1 MSPPGRP
8 KGEYRSAQHEGRP
21 VSGPVHPR
29 IALIHAVAVA
39 MPPVVDALA
48 ALWPEARVQHLLDD
62 ALPADREADGRLTDA
77 MNQRI
82 AALARYAHRAGADGI
97 LFTCSAFGPAID
109 AAKAEVPVP
118 VFKPNEAMFAEALT
132 RGNRVGMLA
141 TFAPSVAS
149 MEQEFHQ
156 LAAALGVGATIETI
170 CVPEAM
176 RALQAGD
183 AEEHDRLLASK
194 APALAG
200 CDVLL
205 LAHFSTSRAFGAVA
219 GTVPLPVITS
229 PRSAVCALRRA
240 IELGD
245 PTRSSMDPAR

>member
-1 MSPPGRP
+1 MNGQVP
-8 KGEYRSAQHEGRP
+8 
-21 VSGPVHPR
+21 PR

-39 MPPVVDALA
+39 MPPVIDALA
-48 ALWPEARVQHLLDD
+48 TLWPEARIQHLLDD
-62 ALPADREADGRLTDA
+62 ALPADRVADGRLTDD
-77 MNQRI
+77 MYLRI

-109 AAKAEVPVP
+109 AAKTKVPVP
-118 VFKPNEAMFAEALT
+118 VLKPNEAMFAEALT

-149 MEQEFHQ
+149 MEHEFQE
-156 LAAALGVGATIETI
+156 LAAALGVAATIETI

-183 AEEHDRLLASK
+183 ATEHDRLLASK
-194 APALAG
+194 APALAD
-200 CDVLL
+200 CDVVL

-219 GTVPLPVITS
+219 AAVPLPVLTS
-229 PRSAVCALRRA
+229 PGSAVRALRGA
-240 IELGD
+240 IEPGD
-245 PTRSSMDPAR
+245 STRSSMDSAR